1 MNENNDEK
9 NVMNTNK
16 TVNNEAFKNLASNL
30 LKNEKSLGSV
40 MQLATNLLKNDSLLN
55 SIMDRA
61 AVNQSAKNPVSKVT
75 EQETTTPVETQNQE
89 NSTNDILLELSSL
102 SQKLD
107 KITTEISYLKMELQ
121 YLKEQ
126 NRKLLIKR
134 NN

>member
-75 EQETTTPVETQNQE
+75 EQETTTAETQNQE
-89 NSTNDILLELSSL
+89 NSTNDILFELSSL